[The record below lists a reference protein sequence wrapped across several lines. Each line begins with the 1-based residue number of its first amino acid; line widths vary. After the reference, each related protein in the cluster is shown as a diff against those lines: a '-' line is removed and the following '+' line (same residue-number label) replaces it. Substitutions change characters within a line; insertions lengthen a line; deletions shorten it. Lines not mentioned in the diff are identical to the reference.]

1 MKGANFF
8 MSSII
13 RKRINNTIYIYEVKS
28 YRDKDKRVRT
38 KWKILGKED
47 SDGVL
52 IASKKRKKLPAQ
64 IIRVK
69 KVSNIINIKIL
80 RQSQT
85 EANINHEHSNNGT
98 KQLHGDESS
107 KSLISIRTQDKIFE
121 SSRSGLGE

>member
-1 MKGANFF
+1 

-52 IASKKRKKLPAQ
+52 IASKKRKIKNLPAQ
-64 IIRVK
+64 IIQVK
-69 KVSNIINIKIL
+69 KVSKIIKIKIL
-80 RQSQT
+80 KHSRT
-85 EANINHEHSNNGT
+85 EQNINHENSNNGT
-98 KQLHGDESS
+98 KQLHRDESS
-107 KSLISIRTQDKIFE
+107 KSLTRARTQNKIFKP
-121 SSRSGLGE
+121 SRSGLGE

>member
-1 MKGANFF
+1 

-47 SDGVL
+47 SDGIL

-69 KVSNIINIKIL
+69 KVSNIIKIKIL
-80 RQSQT
+80 KHSHSQSQTGT
-85 EANINHEHSNNGT
+85 EANINHEYSNNGT
-98 KQLHGDESS
+98 KQLHGDELS
-107 KSLISIRTQDKIFE
+107 KSLISTWTQSKIFE